1 MSPAR
6 LGAPSSIVLAPFIP
20 APGLRR
26 PESLRAEGSREWC
39 QKRGFLDGA
48 EGALERD
55 ESSAENP
62 RLARGWQLA
71 GRPGRCPS
79 GGFPGYLAGKPTPL
93 RVDGVPLYS
102 GGPGSAPREGG
113 PVKNHLMAGLPLPL
127 PCMRGDC
134 PTAFARQRP
143 GGPLLTHPPTTSGLG
158 LGPRLLPVAAG
169 GPGGA
174 LGLGSPGAEG
184 PATPSVEAVTSRR
197 VAGCPHGC
205 GQQAAEV
212 AAPEGAG
219 GHGGGG
225 GPQRHIPA

>member
-127 PCMRGDC
+127 PCMRE
-134 PTAFARQRP
+134 TARQHSQGRGQEAPFSPTLPPPRAWGWDPDSYLWRLAGRGALWAWAPP
-143 GGPLLTHPPTTSGLG
+143 GLRAPP
-158 LGPRLLPVAAG
+158 LPV
-169 GPGGA
+169 
-174 LGLGSPGAEG
+174 
-184 PATPSVEAVTSRR
+184 
-197 VAGCPHGC
+197 
-205 GQQAAEV
+205 
-212 AAPEGAG
+212 
-219 GHGGGG
+219 
-225 GPQRHIPA
+225 